1 MKRLISSSKNQSI
14 KDSYFGEMGSA
25 YDKIESCYYLDKDI
39 ELESMNTPVILYI
52 VSNNQR
58 SNNNQQ
64 EAFELIKKGF
74 PEIWINIKSFLAK
87 SEQII
92 TQEQFRKEYRLEPLT
107 IPIDI
112 EKDKMEWEID
122 LLNLKD
128 GFSRIIVEMKGDEP
142 FHYSV
147 EA

>member
-1 MKRLISSSKNQSI
+1 
-14 KDSYFGEMGSA
+14 MGSA

-92 TQEQFRKEYRLEPLT
+92 TEEQFRKEYRLESLT